1 MENYHDKINEL
12 LNSFSSVE
20 NISLNDIPEIDLYMD
35 QITTFME
42 DKLKNYKRYPNDK
55 ILTKTMINNY
65 TKAKLISPP
74 NKKKYSKQHMI
85 LLILIYHFKSVL
97 SINDISTLFNYFKNN
112 ENNSIEEIY
121 NIFLQFEENEKNIIF
136 SELNL
141 NDLSAKDKESLI
153 PLIIKLLIKAEAEKM
168 LAEKLIDEFFT
179 QETPKK

>member
-12 LNSFSSVE
+12 LTSFSSIE

-112 ENNSIEEIY
+112 GNTNIEEIY
-121 NIFLQFEENEKNIIF
+121 NTFLQCEEDEKNIIF

-141 NDLSAKDKESLI
+141 NDLSTKDKESLI

-179 QETPKK
+179 PETSKK